1 MVKQLDLDIFE
12 FKERIIAE
20 INRTELPV
28 VVKQMAMKDIMQQLD
43 NAASNTIAAAK
54 AAKEAGEKQNG

>member
-1 MVKQLDLDIFE
+1 MDLDIFE

-43 NAASNTIAAAK
+43 NAASNAIAAAK
-54 AAKEAGEKQNG
+54 AAKEAGEKQNGKSI

>member
-1 MVKQLDLDIFE
+1 MDLDIFE

>member
-1 MVKQLDLDIFE
+1 MVKRLDLDIFE

-20 INRTELPV
+20 INRTELSV

>member
-1 MVKQLDLDIFE
+1 MDLDIFE

-20 INRTELPV
+20 INKTELPI

-54 AAKEAGEKQNG
+54 EAKEAGEKQDGKSI